1 MLKRIAY
8 GGDCMFMEATI
19 DASMHE
25 KAKTAFRRLGAS
37 NHADSERQG
46 MDYYATEPSAIE
58 EKGKSIW

>member
-1 MLKRIAY
+1 MRRREE
-8 GGDCMFMEATI
+8 GREFMEVA
-19 DASMHE
+19 AE
-25 KAKTAFRRLGAS
+25 ACFEEQGKAKTAFRRLGAS